1 MPPKFTPTVDLQ
13 KGECYVDDR
22 LLSICLHHYSQYQ
35 FDHDY
40 DGESIERFWTK
51 SQTPAESS
59 EMQDSEGADDA
70 QAKVGFHFAH

>member
-13 KGECYVDDR
+13 KGERHVDDR
-22 LLSICLHHYSQYQ
+22 LLSVCLYHHSHYQ

-51 SQTPAESS
+51 YQKPAECS
-59 EMQDSEGADDA
+59 EMQNSEGAEDA
-70 QAKVGFHFAH
+70 QAKVGFYFAH